1 MNRNAS
7 LDTLRTLAA
16 LLVVI
21 LHIASGYV
29 LQGIYTANFDS
40 HFQLANYVDAFTRI
54 CVPLFVMLS
63 GRFVL
68 AKAIP
73 WQDAMRN
80 LFSRIIVPLLFWNL
94 LYFIY
99 TLLANYYSYGNTQ
112 WESVLTYTST
122 GQAFYHLWYL
132 TMSVG
137 LYLVAPYLAKRLQTM
152 SLTQAATLSAAF
164 ITIGML
170 IDFSE
175 NYFHYKLFFA
185 LNFVKYLG
193 YFLAAFVLK
202 DIRKIPALLLF
213 AIYFIASI
221 AIAKTASIT
230 VLHGGNLYPYDYLSP
245 LVVIAS
251 LAIFKLFLQVELT
264 TNFFSNFAPLTF
276 GIYLVH
282 AMPLDI
288 LNRYLDKHPYEI
300 FQHSLIG
307 MSLQLVLLLPL
318 SYLIVILFRRIPFLE
333 RMI

>member
-1 MNRNAS
+1 MNRNTS
-7 LDTLRTLAA
+7 LDTLRTLSA

-68 AKAIP
+68 AKVEE
-73 WQDAMRN
+73 WGDALRN
-80 LFSRIIVPLLFWNL
+80 LFFRIIVPLLVWNL
-94 LYFIY
+94 LYLVY
-99 TLLANYYSYGNTQ
+99 TLSANYYFAGKPQ
-112 WESVLTYTST
+112 WEAMLSYTAC
-122 GQAFYHLWYL
+122 GQTFYHLWYL

-137 LYLVAPYLAKRLQTM
+137 LYLVAPYFAKRLKLM
-152 SLTQAATLSAAF
+152 SLTRAATLSAVLLSL
-164 ITIGML
+164 GML

-202 DIRKIPALLLF
+202 DIRKIPTLLLF

-221 AIAKTASIT
+221 AIAKTASIS

-264 TNFFSNFAPLTF
+264 ANWFSSFAPLTF

-288 LNRYLDKHPYEI
+288 LNRYLNRHPHEI
-300 FQHSLIG
+300 FQHSLSG
-307 MSLQLVLLLPL
+307 MCLKLLLILPL
-318 SYLIVILFRRIPFLE
+318 SYLIVVLLRRIPFSQK
-333 RMI
+333 MI